1 MIFHPFLKL
10 FFHLDLYKIKKRII
24 YSFTMKAICLIV
36 FFSFAIGCSYAQ
48 EPSDALRYS
57 YLTQPGGTARNQ
69 AIGGAGG
76 SLGGEFTS
84 LFINPAG
91 LGFYKTGDFI
101 LTPSLSSKNVNA
113 NYLNSSE
120 SATDNN
126 FNIGATGFVIGG
138 PTRSKSVKS
147 ISFGVGV
154 NRVADFNNHVYYRGT
169 NYKSSY
175 SEKYLEELVNNNV
188 TDPNAAASN
197 YPYGSSLAFNTY
209 LIDTVQAADGSLSGY
224 RTQADPSTGLIQE
237 NTINTTGGITDL
249 AFGMGVNLQDKW
261 YFGGTISI
269 PFLNYKRNASYK
281 ESDATS
287 NPNNNFNYFQA
298 NESLQTKGIGVN
310 AKLGIIFK
318 PVENVRLGLAFHTPT
333 VYQLTDD
340 YTTEVITDLE
350 GYGGA
355 GIKQQS
361 STDLTNGQPLQSKYN
376 MTTPW
381 RLILSGSYLFGN
393 DIENVQSQ
401 KGFITADVE
410 YVNYK
415 NASFHSVTNDASTA
429 DYYNSLNKTIDN
441 LYKST
446 INARLGG
453 ELKFNTFMVR
463 LGGAYYGNPYQNQTS
478 DDVKVTGGV
487 GYRNKGI
494 FLDLAYVYSMN
505 KNVNYPYLLQ
515 DKPNTPAYLK
525 TNRGN
530 IVATI
535 GFKL

>member
-1 MIFHPFLKL
+1 
-10 FFHLDLYKIKKRII
+10 
-24 YSFTMKAICLIV
+24 MKATYLLV
-36 FFSFAIGCSYAQ
+36 FFSLAVSFSYAQ

-91 LGFYKTGDFI
+91 LGFFKTSDFV
-101 LTPSLSSKNVNA
+101 LTPSVSFKNVNS
-113 NYLNSSE
+113 NYLGSSE

-138 PTRSKSVKS
+138 PTRGRSVKS

-169 NYKSSY
+169 NFKSSY

-209 LIDTVQAADGSLSGY
+209 LIDTLQAPDGSVSGY
-224 RTQADPSTGLIQE
+224 KTQANPTTGLIQE

-298 NESLQTKGIGVN
+298 NESLQTKGIGIN
-310 AKLGIIFK
+310 AKLGVIFK
-318 PVENVRLGLAFHTPT
+318 PVENIRIGLAFHTPT

-340 YTTEVITDLE
+340 YTTSVITDLE

-361 STDLTNGQPLQSKYN
+361 STDLTNGQPLESKYN
-376 MTTPW
+376 MTTPG
-381 RLILSGSYLFGN
+381 RLILSGSYLFGS
-393 DIENVQSQ
+393 DMENVQSQ

-410 YVNYK
+410 YLSYK
-415 NASFHSVTNDASTA
+415 NASFHDITNDASTA
-429 DYYNSLNKTIDN
+429 DYYNSLNKTIGN
-441 LYKST
+441 LYKNA
-446 INARLGG
+446 INARIGG
-453 ELKFNTFMVR
+453 ELKLNTFMVR
-463 LGGAYYGNPYQNQTS
+463 LGGAYYGNPYQNETS
-478 DDVKVTGGV
+478 NAVKVTGGV

-505 KNVNYPYLLQ
+505 KDVNYPYLLQ
-515 DKPNTPAYLK
+515 DKANVPAYLK

-530 IVATI
+530 IVATL